1 MLLHNGVRKHYI
13 WNLEIHGASSMIM
26 CDDNRITSIQAA
38 EGLDTQRWRAESCTK

>member
-1 MLLHNGVRKHYI
+1 MLLHNGVKKHYI

-26 CDDNRITSIQAA
+26 RDNRITSIQAA